1 VYNWG
6 DYIAPGVIDRFEEE
20 TGIRVIYEMFET
32 NEDMYTKIKN
42 SNSSYDVIIP
52 SDYMIERMID
62 EDMLAEIEFANITN
76 YGEIDAEYS
85 IGHLYHH
92 GHGVV
97 VDYGEAM
104 KWYRKAAS
112 HGQADAELSMGVCYE
127 NGEGVE
133 QNYSEAARWYRIA
146 AEHGKVEAEYNLGR
160 CYYLGHGVVQDVVEA
175 ERWYMKAAKHGHKE
189 AQEYFKD
196 RYDFVE

>member
-1 VYNWG
+1 
-6 DYIAPGVIDRFEEE
+6 
-20 TGIRVIYEMFET
+20 M
-32 NEDMYTKIKN
+32 
-42 SNSSYDVIIP
+42 
-52 SDYMIERMID
+52 
-62 EDMLAEIEFANITN
+62 
-76 YGEIDAEYS
+76 
-85 IGHLYHH
+85 
-92 GHGVV
+92 
-97 VDYGEAM
+97 
-104 KWYRKAAS
+104 
-112 HGQADAELSMGVCYE
+112 
-127 NGEGVE
+127 E